1 LNEVFIVKKIF
12 EIIVRNKAE
21 IFFAFI
27 FAAAIAAPVFI

>member
-1 LNEVFIVKKIF
+1 MKKFF

-27 FAAAIAAPVFI
+27 FAVAIVVPVFI